1 MSYVYRHVK
10 VIRVVDGDTVE
21 LEIDLGNSI
30 RWRGNFRLF
39 GIDTPEKKQAGY
51 QEAIAFL
58 SNLLAVPL
66 TRVETH
72 KPDKFGRWLV
82 DIFIPTDQGGELH
95 VNTLMIVNGYA
106 KEYFGGKKT

>member
-21 LEIDLGNSI
+21 LDIDLGNSI
-30 RWRGNFRLF
+30 RWQGNFRLF
-39 GIDTPEKKQAGY
+39 GIDTPEKNQQGY
-51 QEAIAFL
+51 QEAIAYL
-58 SNLLAVPL
+58 NNLLTTPL
-66 TRVETH
+66 TRVETY

-82 DIFIPTDQGGELH
+82 DLYIPTEQGGELH
-95 VNTLMIVNGYA
+95 VNKLMIINNYA